1 MPGGCQVCG
10 IWALIPDLGSL
21 ISYPDAGEESL
32 PGEFVR
38 TVFILSTNEYCWS
51 IPVELGRAEDGQL
64 PTNASPESGP
74 LCRA

>member
-1 MPGGCQVCG
+1 MCG

-21 ISYPDAGEESL
+21 ISCPDAGGESL

-38 TVFILSTNEYCWS
+38 TVFILSTDEYCWS
-51 IPVELGRAEDGQL
+51 IPVEPSRVDDGQL
-64 PTNASPESGP
+64 PTNVSPESGP